1 MNRRAIENGDNI
13 LDDAARAGWL
23 YYVGGL
29 TQDQIATELNVSR
42 QRAQR
47 LVARAMSEGLVH
59 VRLEHPIGA
68 CMALEAKLRNRYDLK
83 LTRVAPSLGSDTDAA
98 RTIAPFAA
106 SLLEQFLRAS
116 EPLIVGLGTGRALRA
131 MVEEL
136 SEMECEHHKLV
147 SLVGN
152 IAPDGTATNYDVIMR
167 IADKVRAPH
176 YPMPLPVIV
185 DSAELRATL
194 HDLPQMRIVAKLAGQ
209 ADVIFVGVGQMNA
222 KAPMVLDGFITADEL
237 AEQQQKGAVGEIASW
252 SFDADGRYLETGL
265 SRRVGGLRVSGKT
278 DGTVVGVAGGK
289 DKVAPL
295 RAALKGKIINGL
307 VTDEVTAAQLLD

>member
-1 MNRRAIENGDNI
+1 MNKRAHESGENV

-29 TQDQIATELNVSR
+29 TQDQIATELGVSR

-59 VRLEHPIGA
+59 VRLEHPIA
-68 CMALEAKLRNRYDLK
+68 HCMSLEAKLRRHYDVELV
-83 LTRVAPSLGSDTDAA
+83 RVAPSLGNGEATRA
-98 RTIAPFAA
+98 IAPFAA
-106 SLLEQFLRAS
+106 SLLEQFLRGAD
-116 EPLIVGLGTGRALRA
+116 PLVIALGTGRSLRA

-136 SEMECEHHKLV
+136 TEMDCEHHKLV

-185 DSAELRATL
+185 DSAELRTAL
-194 HDLPQMRIVAKLAGQ
+194 HLLPQMQIVAGLVAR
-209 ADVIFVGVGQMNA
+209 ADVTFVGVGQMSDT
-222 KAPMVLDGFITADEL
+222 APLFVDGFITADEL
-237 AEQQQKGAVGEIASW
+237 AEQQSQGAVGEIASS
-252 SFDADGRYLETGL
+252 SFDGEGRYIETAL
-265 SRRVGGLRVSGKT
+265 SRRIGGLRASGKS
-278 DGTVVGVAGGK
+278 DGMVIGVAGGR

-295 RAALKGKIINGL
+295 RAALNGKLINAL
-307 VTDEVTAAQLLD
+307 VTDEDTAALLLH